1 MWILYPIPWG
11 FPGDASS
18 KDSAYQCR
26 IHKRHR
32 FDPWVRNIPWRRKW
46 QATPVCLPGESH
58 GQRSLV
64 GYSPWGCKESDTTD
78 PTPLCL
84 YAITTLF

>member
-1 MWILYPIPWG
+1 MG
-11 FPGDASS
+11 FPSGASG
-18 KDSAYQCR
+18 KEPVCQCR
-26 IHKRHR
+26 RHKRHR

-46 QATPVCLPGESH
+46 QATPVCLPGEFH

-64 GYSPWGCKESDTTD
+64 GYSPWGLKELDRTD